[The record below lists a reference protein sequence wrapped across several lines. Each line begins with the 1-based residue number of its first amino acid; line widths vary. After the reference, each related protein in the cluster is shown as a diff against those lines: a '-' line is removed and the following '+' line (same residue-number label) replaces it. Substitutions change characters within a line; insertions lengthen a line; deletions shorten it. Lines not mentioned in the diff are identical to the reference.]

1 MHIVLFFTYDI
12 SIRDWMKSG
21 LFEREIKLYKHL
33 NKKYGYEFTFVTYDE
48 TDIDINEYNFIK
60 VIPIYSII
68 KKANNKILRLVK
80 SFTIPFRI
88 KKLIPDFQIIK
99 TNQLNGAWVAII
111 FKMITNKPLFIRTG
125 YDIYTFAKK
134 EGKKSSIVIFYWFL
148 TKIGIKF
155 SDVYSVTSNVD
166 KSFLK
171 KTFKSNDKVVL
182 IPNWVDKIEKK
193 KVQKRYKDRVISVGR
208 LENQKNYKFIFSAL
222 KNSKFNI
229 DIVGEGSLRKE
240 LTNIAKTNRVNVT
253 FMGTLPHETLQE
265 YYERYNI
272 FITSS
277 KYEGNPKAI
286 LEAMASG
293 CIVVAMRNENIEELI
308 THGVNGILFDD
319 QISDLNEL
327 IEDLLN
333 NEKELSKLSKNS
345 IESVSNNNINKIIE
359 IENSVYCKLIKR

>member
-33 NKKYGYEFTFVTYDE
+33 NKKYGYRFTFITYDE
-48 TDIDINEYNFIK
+48 TNIDINEHNFIK
-60 VIPIYSII
+60 VIPVYSII
-68 KKANNKILRLVK
+68 KKENNKILRFVK
-80 SFTIPFRI
+80 SLTIPFRV
-88 KKLIPDFQIIK
+88 KKLIPDFKIIK

-134 EGKKSSIVIFYWFL
+134 EGKKSSTVIFYWFL

-155 SDVYSVTSNVD
+155 SDIYSVTSNVD

-171 KTFKSNDKVVL
+171 KNFKSKDKIVL

-193 KVQKRYKDRVISVGR
+193 KVQKRYQNRVISVGR
-208 LENQKNYKFIFSAL
+208 LENQKNYKLIFNAM

-229 DIVGEGSLRKE
+229 DIVGEGSLREE
-240 LTNIAKTNRVNVT
+240 LMGLAKMNGVNVT
-253 FMGTLPHETLQE
+253 FMGTLPHETLQD
-265 YYERYNI
+265 YYEKYKI

-293 CIVVAMRNENIEELI
+293 CVVVAMRNENIEEII
-308 THGVNGILFDD
+308 THGVNGILFDNR
-319 QISDLNEL
+319 ISDLNEL
-327 IEDLLN
+327 VEDLLN

-359 IENSVYCKLIKR
+359 TENSIYFKLIK